1 MKELIKEF
9 KEFAVKGNVMDLA
22 VAVVIGA
29 AFGKI
34 VTSLVNDIVMPLIGV
49 ILGGRNFSALSFTIG
64 DAQIKYGSF
73 LQSIVDF
80 SIIALTIFLIIKF
93 INRFKSKVSNLTKG
107 EEEASEPQVDT
118 VEVEVVEVREEI
130 KILTE
135 IRDLLKK
142 S

>member
-1 MKELIKEF
+1 MKELMKEF
-9 KEFAVKGNVMDLA
+9 KEFAVKGNVIDLA

-107 EEEASEPQVDT
+107 ETEAFQPMVEAVEE
-118 VEVEVVEVREEI
+118 EVVQVREEV
-130 KILTE
+130 KILSE

>member
-1 MKELIKEF
+1 MKELMKEF

-93 INRFKSKVSNLTKG
+93 INRFKSKVSSLTK
-107 EEEASEPQVDT
+107 EAAEDTKPLVDA
-118 VEVEVVEVREEI
+118 VEDQVVEVREEV
-130 KILTE
+130 KILSE

-142 S
+142 A